1 MNTDKNMPC
10 ILLDR
15 EFNIISTDEQIQKK
29 YPRLCSSDYIRSL
42 MAGYTAE
49 DFTEFRLINTAV
61 LNSGKAHLA
70 AFADGDF
77 IRCYV
82 LTSNIATV
90 TERQKLINYQMREP
104 VSSIF
109 ALLPVITD
117 NINRGDSDK
126 AIMYMDGIH
135 SKSYKLLRNIT
146 NISIAEKIMDN
157 TDFHTEKI
165 NLSSLLNSLVTSVM
179 TVEKNVEIDCETE
192 DNIIISGNLNLITNG
207 ILNLFANSFD
217 YRQDGKTHIRI
228 RLSARNKTAVFT
240 YSDDSKGIKEEFQPY
255 VFSPYF
261 SKDPYADGEA
271 DPSLGLGLFIAK
283 TAFTHA
289 GAALLLSSEFGKG
302 VKYSA
307 SFPVCESDGSVLKST
322 ATDFLLNRYSEVF
335 VQLCDSCRLPS
346 LR

>member
-82 LTSNIATV
+82 LTSNISTV

-179 TVEKNVEIDCETE
+179 TVEKNVEIDFYVPTENLAIQVSMQVLDNVDTKGRETRAFVK
-192 DNIIISGNLNLITNG
+192 LNNFIPDSKCILITNSEEAT
-207 ILNLFANSFD
+207 LD
-217 YRQDGKTHIRI
+217 CDRI
-228 RLSARNKTAVFT
+228 QVDVVPIWKW
-240 YSDDSKGIKEEFQPY
+240 
-255 VFSPYF
+255 
-261 SKDPYADGEA
+261 
-271 DPSLGLGLFIAK
+271 
-283 TAFTHA
+283 
-289 GAALLLSSEFGKG
+289 LLDTK
-302 VKYSA
+302 
-307 SFPVCESDGSVLKST
+307 
-322 ATDFLLNRYSEVF
+322 
-335 VQLCDSCRLPS
+335 
-346 LR
+346 